1 MTTEPILQVKGL
13 RTHFLSRTRPPVK
26 AVDGISYDVRA
37 GEMMAIVGESGCGKS
52 IGILSLMRLNPPT
65 STIVDGEVL
74 WCGRNILKLSK
85 NELYSFRGKEMAMI
99 FQNPLSSLNPI
110 MTIGNQVSEGFM
122 IHQRLSKEESW
133 QESEKILESVAVPDV
148 KSKMN
153 AYPFELS
160 GGMRQRVMVAL
171 ALSCRP
177 KLLIADEPTTALDAT
192 TQAQLLELMVT
203 ANKEAGRA
211 TILVTHDLGIVA
223 RYADRVNIMYAGHI
237 VEQAA
242 CDELY
247 RNPLH
252 PYTIALLTA
261 VPRLDRAD
269 DYELAPIRGYP
280 PRLDRLGPGCPFQPR
295 CDRAVKRCIEERPSL
310 KRYGDHSVACWQVQD
325 QV

>member
-1 MTTEPILQVKGL
+1 
-13 RTHFLSRTRPPVK
+13 
-26 AVDGISYDVRA
+26 
-37 GEMMAIVGESGCGKS
+37 
-52 IGILSLMRLNPPT
+52 
-65 STIVDGEVL
+65 
-74 WCGRNILKLSK
+74 
-85 NELYSFRGKEMAMI
+85 
-99 FQNPLSSLNPI
+99 
-110 MTIGNQVSEGFM
+110 
-122 IHQRLSKEESW
+122 
-133 QESEKILESVAVPDV
+133 
-148 KSKMN
+148 
-153 AYPFELS
+153 
-160 GGMRQRVMVAL
+160 MVAL

-203 ANKEAGRA
+203 ANKEAQRA

-252 PYTIALLTA
+252 TYTIALLTA

-295 CDRAVKRCIEERPSL
+295 CNRAVKHCIEERPLL
-310 KRYGDHSVACWQVQD
+310 KKYGDHSVACWQAKVQA
-325 QV
+325 